1 MAASGQASYNRGKGA
16 VVAWLRELA
25 SHQGNEC
32 VRWPFARV
40 RNGYGQF
47 SYLGKLGYAHR
58 FMCELVNG
66 APPSPEHHASHSCG
80 KGRQGCVNPRHLE
93 WKTASENHLERRRH
107 GTAATN
113 TWGTSGKL
121 SADTVEAIR
130 RLEGLT
136 TNMELARRF
145 DVSVD
150 TIRRIFTRETYN
162 VEPTAL
168 TSA

>member
-1 MAASGQASYNRGKGA
+1 MPAKGQDGPNKGNGA
-16 VVAWLRELA
+16 VVRWLREHA
-25 SHQGNEC
+25 SYQGGEC
-32 VRWPFARV
+32 LMWPFSRV
-40 RNGYGQF
+40 RNGYGHVG
-47 SYLGKLGYAHR
+47 YLGKLVYAHR

-66 APPSPEHHASHSCG
+66 PPPTPEHHASHSCG

-107 GTAATN
+107 GTAATSI
-113 TWGTSGKL
+113 WGAKGKL
-121 SADTVEAIR
+121 SRDTVEAIR

-162 VEPTAL
+162 DA
-168 TSA
+168 A